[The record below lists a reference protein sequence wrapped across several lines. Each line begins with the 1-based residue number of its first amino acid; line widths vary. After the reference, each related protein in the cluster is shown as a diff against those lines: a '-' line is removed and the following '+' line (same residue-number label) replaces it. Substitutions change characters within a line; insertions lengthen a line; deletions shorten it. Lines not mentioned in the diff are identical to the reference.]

1 MTRPAATPCC
11 TALLHNLPHTEN
23 QTKMLNL
30 HQGLKLDKLQQP
42 TNLEKRIQSL
52 KADLAQMQE
61 NISALYRYRQTTE
74 TERDKRAKELIS
86 TSSKGALDIDKNRR
100 LNARTAAL
108 EGKQVAA
115 LGEANNLREK
125 CWDKVREQQ
134 QTKHAA
140 GLEEPLCAGGGE

>member
-1 MTRPAATPCC
+1 
-11 TALLHNLPHTEN
+11 
-23 QTKMLNL
+23 MLNL

-52 KADLAQMQE
+52 KADLAQIQE
-61 NISALYRYRQTTE
+61 NISTLYRYRQTTE
-74 TERDKRAKELIS
+74 TERDKLAKELIS
-86 TSSKGALDIDKNRR
+86 TSSKGALEIDKNRR

-108 EGKQVAA
+108 EGKPVAA

-134 QTKHAA
+134 QTKQ
-140 GLEEPLCAGGGE
+140 